1 MGNTKKKPQNKKGGG
16 AAHKNSMLAVLG
28 GTLVAFVAVFFI
40 IRGAT
45 GSGTKPDANNTA
57 AAQQGGDVQIT
68 KSEVTETASF
78 IPYDADGMYMEIVAV
93 KAPDGTVRTAFNT
106 CQVCYDSGRGYY
118 IQEGSELVCQN
129 CGNRFKISQVEKEKN
144 GCNPIPILEE
154 DKNDDGTTITIAENV
169 VKQYAEYFSRWN
181 KA

>member
-1 MGNTKKKPQNKKGGG
+1 MSNTKKHPQKKKAGG
-16 AAHKNSMLAVLG
+16 AAQKNKVFIVLG
-28 GTLVAFVAVFFI
+28 GALVVLFAVFFI
-40 IRGAT
+40 IKGFT
-45 GSGTKPDANNTA
+45 GSATKPDTNNLA
-57 AAQQGGDVQIT
+57 EAQQGGDVKIT
-68 KSEVTETASF
+68 KSEITETAAF
-78 IPYDADGMYMEIVAV
+78 IPYDADGTYMELVAV

-154 DKNDDGTTITIAENV
+154 DKNDDGTTITIPESV
-169 VKQYAEYFSRWN
+169 IKQYAEYFSRWN